1 MIVLVHSA
9 PDSLFNRSCARRDRM
24 DGRVLLL
31 SGMLPCDDT
40 SRAPARSERGV
51 PDHPFAAQ
59 QPCRCFPNDD
69 DVVAPAQ
76 VSVGFPSGYF
86 HHRDH
91 TLTHNFAQYAD
102 CVSLCSR
109 CSVARRAANCRDYR
123 IGASYTQGSPPM
135 VQNVCMPSPS
145 IALTSV
151 CLRDSERSVDARS

>member
-1 MIVLVHSA
+1 MLVHSA

-91 TLTHNFAQYAD
+91 TLTFNFAQYAAA
-102 CVSLCSR
+102 CHCALVAVSHEGLPTAVTTASDHR
-109 CSVARRAANCRDYR
+109 THRAHRQWYK
-123 IGASYTQGSPPM
+123 M
-135 VQNVCMPSPS
+135 
-145 IALTSV
+145 SV
-151 CLRDSERSVDARS
+151 CLLLQLLLLPSAYVIVNDL